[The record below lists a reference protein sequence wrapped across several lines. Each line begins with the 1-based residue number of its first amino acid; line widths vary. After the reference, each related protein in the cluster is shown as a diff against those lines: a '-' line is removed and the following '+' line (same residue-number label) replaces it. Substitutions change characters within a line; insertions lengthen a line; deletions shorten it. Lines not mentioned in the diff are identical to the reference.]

1 MKRVLSEYGLHWH
14 LLKYNIPQN
23 FPQGNVSLS
32 LQTSNKAKHF
42 LFIVVLYNC
51 FRHFKLIYLLRESN
65 ASFYIVDAI
74 VAKYFIERVAWL
86 VRSFLILIFHF
97 YTLNT
102 FSLVLCWKLSGTG
115 KYVKLLILFY
125 FSQNF
130 LFSKIF
136 DQLY

>member
-23 FPQGNVSLS
+23 FPQGNGSLS

-74 VAKYFIERVAWL
+74 VAQYLIESVAWL
-86 VRSFLILIFHF
+86 VRFQTRETIVFKYF
-97 YTLNT
+97 N
-102 FSLVLCWKLSGTG
+102 FSLLHVEYVFARIVLKIERKWQICQIADFVLLFTKLF
-115 KYVKLLILFY
+115 I
-125 FSQNF
+125 
-130 LFSKIF
+130 
-136 DQLY
+136 